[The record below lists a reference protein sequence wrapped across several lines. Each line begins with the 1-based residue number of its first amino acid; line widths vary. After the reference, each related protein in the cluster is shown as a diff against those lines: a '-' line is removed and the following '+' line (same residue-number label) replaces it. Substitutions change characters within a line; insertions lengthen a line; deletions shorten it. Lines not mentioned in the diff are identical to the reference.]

1 MLDFDHGVRNEPDEA
16 GIVADLRGGD
26 PERTVTWRPG
36 GRTVTG
42 RLSSS
47 LANVRSRD
55 TRIPRAGGRCPR
67 ACRGGAAVTTRQPFV
82 RHQTNGPQAGRRRK
96 ASPPPAA
103 LPYLPGERPP
113 GTPRWRMA
121 PFLRHGALAVSA
133 RGSDPPEPPD
143 GLRPGSSVTGPGP
156 CLPGGA
162 TPGTPRWLK
171 APFLR
176 HGALAVFTR
185 GNAPPGTSRWP
196 VFTRGERPPEPRWP
210 TARLARGALLSNPG
224 WPKAPWCATGPSVV
238 AGIRSRPGSRSP
250 RARRRRRTW
259 PSPGGCRWRSTGP
272 RR

>member
-26 PERTVTWRPG
+26 PERTVTWRPS

-103 LPYLPGERPP
+103 LPYLPGGATPRNPPVAQGPVPSSRGLGRICPGERPP
-113 GTPRWRMA
+113 GTPRWPTAR
-121 PFLRHGALAVSA
+121 FLRYRAG
-133 RGSDPPEPPD
+133 
-143 GLRPGSSVTGPGP
+143 
-156 CLPGGA
+156 
-162 TPGTPRWLK
+162 
-171 APFLR
+171 
-176 HGALAVFTR
+176 AVFTR
-185 GNAPPGTSRWP
+185 GSDPRNPPVAQGPVPSSRGLGRVYPGERPPGTSRWP

-224 WPKAPWCATGPSVV
+224 WPKAPWRATGPSAVLDQE
-238 AGIRSRPGSRSP
+238 
-250 RARRRRRTW
+250 
-259 PSPGGCRWRSTGP
+259 
-272 RR
+272 

>member
-103 LPYLPGERPP
+103 LPYLPGGATPRNPPVAQGPVPSSRGLGRICPGERPP
-113 GTPRWRMA
+113 GTPRWPTAR
-121 PFLRHGALAVSA
+121 FLRYRAGAVFT
-133 RGSDPPEPPD
+133 RGSDPRNPPVAQGPVPSSR
-143 GLRPGSSVTGPGP
+143 GLGRVYPGERPPGNLP
-156 CLPGGA
+156 VARVYPGGA
-162 TPGTPRWLK
+162 TPRTPMAYGPAGPRS
-171 APFLR
+171 APLEPRMAEGPVVR
-176 HGALAVFTR
+176 HGAFGR
-185 GNAPPGTSRWP
+185 CWDQ
-196 VFTRGERPPEPRWP
+196 E
-210 TARLARGALLSNPG
+210 
-224 WPKAPWCATGPSVV
+224 
-238 AGIRSRPGSRSP
+238 
-250 RARRRRRTW
+250 
-259 PSPGGCRWRSTGP
+259 
-272 RR
+272 

>member
-185 GNAPPGTSRWP
+185 GNAPREPPGGPCLPGGSA
-196 VFTRGERPPEPRWP
+196 PPNPDGLR
-210 TARLARGALLSNPG
+210 PG
-224 WPKAPWCATGPSVV
+224 WPAERSSRTPDGRRPRGAPRGLRPCW
-238 AGIRSRPGSRSP
+238 IRSRPGSRSP